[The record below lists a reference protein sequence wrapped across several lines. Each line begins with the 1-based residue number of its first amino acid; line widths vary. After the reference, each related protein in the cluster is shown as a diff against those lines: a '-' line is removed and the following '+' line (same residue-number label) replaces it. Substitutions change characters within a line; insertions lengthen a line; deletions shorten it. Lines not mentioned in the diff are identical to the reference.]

1 LKTEKGFSMPFAM
14 LSALLLVV
22 FGLLLVFGGIIF
34 ALINMGRNFGRS
46 AEGSFFRMLTGHL
59 RSMFVMAIGG
69 LLFFIG
75 IIIAVVEIVSRVF

>member
-1 LKTEKGFSMPFAM
+1 MSFAM

-22 FGLLLVFGGIIF
+22 AGMLLVFGALIF
-34 ALINMGRNFGRS
+34 AFINMFQGAGDLGD
-46 AEGSFFRMLTGHL
+46 GSFRRWFSGHL